1 MMKAGPKT
9 FMLLTALAAAQ
20 TDALAGADHPA
31 LSAADEAYSAE
42 RYEEAARLYRRD
54 AEFGLVA
61 AQVNLAFLYMDG
73 QGVAQDYKQAALWF
87 GRAAERGNREA
98 QQNLGVLCRDGKGV
112 AQDYVEAYKWFLVA
126 GAASD
131 AVALEKRMAPDQVA
145 DAKRRADAWRA
156 KFAPG
161 QGS

>member
-1 MMKAGPKT
+1 MMKTGLKSLM
-9 FMLLTALAAAQ
+9 FLTALAAAQ

-42 RYEEAARLYRRD
+42 RYEEAAALYRRD
-54 AEFGLVA
+54 AEFGIVA

-87 GRAAERGNREA
+87 TRAAERGHREA

-112 AQDYVEAYKWFLVA
+112 AQDSVEAYKWFLVA

-131 AVALEKRMAPDQVA
+131 AVALEKQMTPEQVA

-156 KFAPG
+156 KFKGAG
-161 QGS
+161 G